1 MRSSDKPK
9 EQGPL
14 PQRPAH
20 SRRSFLQDLRDLLA
34 SLSKRRRLQLLLLLL
49 LMLVGAF
56 AELLSISAL
65 VPFLAI
71 LVDPGPALQKPLI
84 AELVAFLGLAD
95 IQAIRWFL
103 TLLFAGAAVT
113 AGALRLV
120 LTYAV
125 AHFNFGIA
133 HDLCSEIYRRTLY
146 QPYSVHVARNSS
158 EVIGSIGK
166 VEAVAGVVY
175 QLLTAISALLMGLF
189 ILAALML
196 IDPWV
201 ASLSMVGFAVIY
213 GTVSLVSRKRLAES
227 SRISSK
233 TFSARVQAMQEG
245 LGGIR
250 DVLLD
255 HAQPVFSRRFAALD
269 AAFRKTQASLH
280 FIGPSPRFVVE
291 SVGMV
296 LIALLAFTL
305 TRAGGGISSAIPVLG
320 ALALGAQRLMPLVQ
334 QLYQGW
340 VAVIGNR
347 DVFADV
353 LDLVWQ
359 PLPDE
364 IAARIEPL
372 PFKGELRLQDVT
384 FRYQPQLPDVLHGLN
399 LVIPQGARIGLVGTT
414 GSGKSTLMDL
424 VMGLLLPSSGQLL
437 VDGVPLSGQSQLA
450 WQKNI
455 AHVPQAI
462 FLADATFAE
471 NIAFGVALAEID
483 LERVAQAAKRAQIAD
498 FIEST
503 AEGYLSLVGERGA
516 RLSGGQRQR
525 IGIARA
531 FYRQANVLVFD
542 EATSAL
548 DNSTEQSVMEA
559 IRDLGRDI
567 TVLLIAHR
575 ISTLKDCDFICRL
588 TRGQVDFTGSYGE
601 LVDLMERES
610 EP

>member
-1 MRSSDKPK
+1 MRSSEKPK
-9 EQGPL
+9 EQGHL

-305 TRAGGGISSAIPVLG
+305 TRASGGISSAIPVLG

-601 LVDLMERES
+601 LVELMERES

>member
-1 MRSSDKPK
+1 MRSSEKPK
-9 EQGPL
+9 EQGHL

-103 TLLFAGAAVT
+103 TLLVAGAAVT

>member
-14 PQRPAH
+14 PHRPAR
-20 SRRSFLQDLRDLLA
+20 SRRSFLRDLRDLLA

-372 PFKGELRLQDVT
+372 PFKGELRLQDVA
-384 FRYQPQLPDVLHGLN
+384 FRYQPQLPEVLHGLN

-601 LVDLMERES
+601 LVELMERES

>member
-14 PQRPAH
+14 PHRPAH

-213 GTVSLVSRKRLAES
+213 GTVSVVSRKRLAES

-601 LVDLMERES
+601 LVELMERES

>member
-9 EQGPL
+9 EQGHL

-372 PFKGELRLQDVT
+372 PFEGELRLQDVT

-601 LVDLMERES
+601 LVELMERES

>member
-1 MRSSDKPK
+1 MISSEKPK

-14 PQRPAH
+14 PHRPAH

-305 TRAGGGISSAIPVLG
+305 TSAGGGISSAIPVLG

-372 PFKGELRLQDVT
+372 PFKGELRLQDVA
-384 FRYQPQLPDVLHGLN
+384 FRYQPQLPEVLHGLN

-601 LVDLMERES
+601 LVELMERES

>member
-1 MRSSDKPK
+1 MRSSEKPK

-14 PQRPAH
+14 PHRPAH

-601 LVDLMERES
+601 LVELMERES

>member
-1 MRSSDKPK
+1 MRSSEKPK
-9 EQGPL
+9 EQGHL